1 MGKMKQRPF
10 VAFSLVLALILLVT
24 ACVPGGQLPVTGGPT
39 PTSAVSE
46 NVEDSGIPVTG
57 EVAQPTPGDTS
68 GLQHGGEVSQPVAR
82 LTVTDDL
89 AVPGGEIVVQ
99 GQGFEPGAAIR
110 IFAGRPDAEGD
121 RLPLVTTSAGE
132 DGRFS
137 AHLVLPVD
145 LPADAVTAG
154 QLLLTATAREGTEI
168 IAMTIVQTSG
178 MGPSGGEPTREAAE
192 EAGGSA
198 EDTDGLAALTFDAY
212 VAILPVLINSLGG
225 DFDQESVV
233 ITAVEEREWGNG
245 CLGLAEED
253 EICTQ
258 QIVPGYLLTVKVE
271 GREYHLRTNQD
282 GTQVRL
288 ERDLGGS
295 YNP

>member
-1 MGKMKQRPF
+1 M
-10 VAFSLVLALILLVT
+10 
-24 ACVPGGQLPVTGGPT
+24 
-39 PTSAVSE
+39 
-46 NVEDSGIPVTG
+46 
-57 EVAQPTPGDTS
+57 
-68 GLQHGGEVSQPVAR
+68 
-82 LTVTDDL
+82 
-89 AVPGGEIVVQ
+89 
-99 GQGFEPGAAIR
+99 
-110 IFAGRPDAEGD
+110 
-121 RLPLVTTSAGE
+121 
-132 DGRFS
+132 
-137 AHLVLPVD
+137 
-145 LPADAVTAG
+145 
-154 QLLLTATAREGTEI
+154 
-168 IAMTIVQTSG
+168 
-178 MGPSGGEPTREAAE
+178 
-192 EAGGSA
+192 
-198 EDTDGLAALTFDAY
+198 
-212 VAILPVLINSLGG
+212 LINSLGG